1 MNKEKIIL
9 VGGGGHCRSVIDVI
23 ETENRYEIIGILDRV
38 ELVGQKVLSY
48 PIIASD
54 NDIETVLKNCQ
65 NFFITV
71 GHIKTAAVR
80 EKLFNSIKEKGGHFP
95 VIISPMAHV
104 SKHACLSEG
113 TIVMHHALVNT
124 LAVTGKNCII
134 NTGAVLEHDVQ
145 VGDHCHISTG
155 AYINGECK
163 IGSGS
168 FIGSNATTVQTIQIG
183 EQNVIAA
190 GAVLTKNTEDFSM
203 YAGNPATLKKKL
215 H

>member
-23 ETENRYEIIGILDRV
+23 ETENRYEIAGILDKE
-38 ELVGQKVLSY
+38 ELIGQKVLSY

-54 NDIETVLKNCQ
+54 NNIETVLKTCT
-65 NFFITV
+65 NFLITV
-71 GHIKTAAVR
+71 GHIKSSVVR
-80 EKLFNSIKEKGGHFP
+80 EKLFNTIKEKGGHFP
-95 VIISPMAHV
+95 VIISPKAHV

-113 TIVMHHALVNT
+113 TVVMHHALVNT
-124 LAVTGKNCII
+124 LAITGKNCII

-163 IGSGS
+163 IGNGT
-168 FIGSNATTVQTIQIG
+168 FVGSNATTVQTIQVG

-190 GAVLTKNTEDFSM
+190 GAVVTQNTENFSL
-203 YAGNPATLKKKL
+203 YAGNPAILKKKL
-215 H
+215 N

>member
-48 PIIASD
+48 SVIASD
-54 NDIETVLKNCQ
+54 NEIDTVMKDCN
-65 NFFITV
+65 NFLITV
-71 GHIKTAAVR
+71 GHIKSSSIR

-95 VIISPMAHV
+95 IIISPKAHV

-113 TIVMHHALVNT
+113 TVVMHHAVVNT

-168 FIGSNATTVQTIQIG
+168 FVGSNATTVQTIHIG
-183 EQNVIAA
+183 DWNVIAA
-190 GAVLTKNTEDFSM
+190 GAVLTKNTEDFSL

-215 H
+215 N

>member
-95 VIISPMAHV
+95 IIISPKAHV

-113 TIVMHHALVNT
+113 TVVMHHAVVNT

-168 FIGSNATTVQTIQIG
+168 FVGSNATTVQTIHIG
-183 EQNVIAA
+183 DWNVIAA
-190 GAVLTKNTEDFSM
+190 GAVLTKNTEDFSL

-215 H
+215 N

>member
-95 VIISPMAHV
+95 IIISPKAHV

-113 TIVMHHALVNT
+113 TVVMHHAVVNT

-168 FIGSNATTVQTIQIG
+168 FVGSNATTVQTIHIG
-183 EQNVIAA
+183 DRNVIAA
-190 GAVLTKNTEDFSM
+190 GAVLTKNTEDFSL

-215 H
+215 N